1 MKKVLEIGPEKAPKA
16 NLIPGWEEAEVLTLD
31 VLPDYE
37 PDILCN
43 ADDIPAQWDESFD
56 GVLASHVLEHFGF
69 WYTGIVLEK
78 WIRLLKPGGEL
89 HIVVPS
95 AEWAARQIL
104 SEGPSYAT
112 FPHLF
117 GSHINEYQ
125 MHKSAFTMR
134 LLRVEFEKAGLLTRR
149 ATTGQYNISVN
160 GEAYVAEQHYIMGVK
175 SDIIAG

>member
-1 MKKVLEIGPEKAPKA
+1 MRVLEIGAEKAPKA
-16 NLIPGWEEAEVLTLD
+16 NLIPGWEDAEVLTLD

-43 ADDIPAQWDESFD
+43 ADDIPAQWNENFN
-56 GVLASHVLEHFGF
+56 GILASHVLEHFGF
-69 WYTGIVLEK
+69 WRTEEILKK
-78 WIRLLKPGGEL
+78 WMLLLKPGGEL

-104 SEGPSYAT
+104 SEQPSLAT

-134 LLRVEFEKAGLLTRR
+134 LLRRVFEGAGLETRR
-149 ATTGQYNISVN
+149 AVTGQYNISVN
-160 GEAYVAEQHYIMGVK
+160 GTAFVAEQHYAFGIK
-175 SDIIAG
+175 P